1 MDNTAAILHDERA
14 AKPPLKITES
24 GGIMEDKEIIKL
36 YYDRDEKAL
45 REVTRKYKHYCAS
58 IAENILGNH
67 EDAEECFNDALMKTW
82 ETIPPK
88 NPEYLSAYLAKI
100 TRNAALDKFKASHT
114 AKRGGSKIEAVFDEI
129 SEFLESGDNVE
140 LTAERN
146 AVLAEIDAFLQG
158 LPEQKRRMFV
168 LRYSFC
174 ESVGE
179 IAKRFGVTENYV
191 SVNLNRTGK
200 KLAAHLRKRGYDT

>member
-1 MDNTAAILHDERA
+1 MENTISTFPNDRVENR
-14 AKPPLKITES
+14 PLKITES
-24 GGIMEDKEIIKL
+24 GGIMEDREIVKL
-36 YYDRDEKAL
+36 YFDRNEQAL
-45 REVTRKYKHYCAS
+45 SEASRKYKHYCTS

-88 NPEYLSAYLAKI
+88 EPEYLSAYLAKI
-100 TRNAALDKFKASHT
+100 TRNAALDKYKASHT
-114 AKRGGSKIEAVFDEI
+114 AKRGGKVEVVFEEI
-129 SEFLESGDNVE
+129 SEFLEGNDNVE

-146 AVLAEIDAFLQG
+146 ATLAEIDRFLKG

-174 ESVGE
+174 ESVGD
-179 IAKRFGVTENYV
+179 IARRFGVTENYV
-191 SVNLNRTGK
+191 SVNLNRVGK
-200 KLAAHLRKRGYDT
+200 KLAAHLRKRGF

>member
-1 MDNTAAILHDERA
+1 MDNTAAILPDERA
-14 AKPPLKITES
+14 AKPPLKISES

-45 REVTRKYKHYCAS
+45 HEVTRKYKHYCVS
-58 IAENILGNH
+58 IADNILGDH
-67 EDAEECFNDALMKTW
+67 ADAEECFNDALMKTW

-88 NPEYLSAYLAKI
+88 DPEYLSAHLAKI
-100 TRNAALDKFKASHT
+100 TRNAALDKYKASRT
-114 AKRGGSKIEAVFDEI
+114 EKRGGNRVEVVFEEI

-146 AVLAEIDAFLQG
+146 AVLEELDKFLKG
-158 LPEQKRRMFV
+158 LPEKKRRMFV

-179 IAKRFGVTENYV
+179 IAKRLGVTENYV
-191 SVNLNRTGK
+191 SVNLNRIGK
-200 KLAAHLRKRGYDT
+200 KIAEHLRKRGF

>member
-1 MDNTAAILHDERA
+1 MENTISTFPNDRVENR
-14 AKPPLKITES
+14 PLKITES
-24 GGIMEDKEIIKL
+24 GGIMEDREIVKL
-36 YYDRDEKAL
+36 YFDRNEQAL
-45 REVTRKYKHYCAS
+45 SAASRKYKHYCTS

-88 NPEYLSAYLAKI
+88 DPEYLSAYLAKI
-100 TRNAALDKFKASHT
+100 TRNAALDKYKASHT
-114 AKRGGSKIEAVFDEI
+114 AKRGGSKVEVVFEEI
-129 SEFLESGDNVE
+129 SEFLEGNDNVE

-146 AVLAEIDAFLQG
+146 ATLAEIDRFLKG
-158 LPEQKRRMFV
+158 LSEQKRRMFV

-174 ESVGE
+174 ESVGD
-179 IAKRFGVTENYV
+179 IARRFGVTENYV

-200 KLAAHLRKRGYDT
+200 KLAAHLRKRGF

>member
-1 MDNTAAILHDERA
+1 MENTITTFPDERA
-14 AKPPLKITES
+14 VSRTLKLTES
-24 GGIMEDKEIIKL
+24 GGIMEDKEIVKL
-36 YYDRDEKAL
+36 CYARDERGLSEAS
-45 REVTRKYKHYCAS
+45 RKYKHYCVS
-58 IAENILGNH
+58 IAENILGNR
-67 EDAEECFNDALMKTW
+67 EDAEECFNDALMRTW

-88 NPEYLSAYLAKI
+88 EPEYLSAYLAKI
-100 TRNAALDKFKASHT
+100 TRNAALDKYKASRT
-114 AKRGGSKIEAVFDEI
+114 EKRGGKNVEVVFEEI

-146 AVLAEIDAFLQG
+146 AILAEIDAFLKG

-200 KLAAHLRKRGYDT
+200 KLAAHLRKRGF